1 MAAFGP
7 GPEPVT
13 FQSFEY
19 AVLLGLV
26 FAAYWFLPRRPQ
38 NVLLLIGSYVFYA
51 YVDPRLALLLAGYT
65 VVNYTA
71 ARAIEGDRVNGRRYM
86 IFAVVAS
93 LGALGL
99 FKYAG
104 FFVDNFASVLDTI
117 GLASFDSTLRIIL
130 PVGISFYTFQSL
142 GYVIDV
148 YMRRTHARRDFINT
162 ALFISFFPQLV
173 AGPIERAANLLPQF
187 ERTRKFRPEQTASG
201 LSLLA
206 WGLFKKLVIADNVG
220 MIVDN
225 IFSTSEPGAA
235 MLWVG
240 VFAFGIQILADFSG
254 YTDIARGSARL
265 LGIELSPNFRHPWLA
280 TSPADFWR
288 RWHISLSLWLRDYV
302 YIPLGGN
309 RALGGS
315 GPSGENGDE
324 SRRPANLRTAIN
336 VVITFVLGGLWH
348 GAAWNFVIWGLFHAG
363 LILIWRGASL
373 INARSPKPLS
383 IALTFLLISAG
394 WVLFREGDLAFIS
407 ENFFG
412 QSRDLQLA
420 AALGATALLYSI
432 PLWLHAIVDQPK
444 FAGYWTRND
453 VRRTVGLTA
462 ITLVSFVG
470 ILLFRADA
478 SAEFIYFRF

>member
-1 MAAFGP
+1 M
-7 GPEPVT
+7 T

-19 AVLLGLV
+19 AVLLVLV
-26 FAAYWFLPRRPQ
+26 FTVYWLLPRRSQ
-38 NVLLLIGSYVFYA
+38 NILLLLVSYVFYA
-51 YVDPRLALLLAGYT
+51 YVDPRLALLLGGYV
-65 VVNYTA
+65 VVNYAA
-71 ARAIEGDRVNGRRYM
+71 ARAIDGDRENARRYLLL
-86 IFAVVAS
+86 AVLAS
-93 LGALGL
+93 LGALGF

-104 FFVDNFASVLDTI
+104 FFVDNFASVLDTV

-148 YMRRTHARRDFINT
+148 YMGRTRARRDFIDT

-173 AGPIERAANLLPQF
+173 AGPIERASKLLPQF
-187 ERTRKFRPEQTASG
+187 ERARKFTPDQTASG

-225 IFSTSEPGAA
+225 IFSTATPGAA

-280 TSPADFWR
+280 SSPADFWR
-288 RWHISLSLWLRDYV
+288 RWHITLSEWLRDYV
-302 YIPLGGN
+302 YVPLGRNNQPNGTKPGN
-309 RALGGS
+309 RK
-315 GPSGENGDE
+315 
-324 SRRPANLRTAIN
+324 TAVN

-363 LILIWRGASL
+363 LILAWRVASL
-373 INARSPKPLS
+373 SSVRPLKS
-383 IALTFLLISAG
+383 VSVALTFLLIGFS
-394 WVLFREGDLAFIS
+394 WVLFREGDLSFIG
-407 ENFFG
+407 ENFFS
-412 QSRDLQLA
+412 QVQDVKLA
-420 AALGATALLYSI
+420 AALGATAMIYSI

-444 FAGYWTRND
+444 FEGYWMRSDLN
-453 VRRTVGLTA
+453 RMIILTA
-462 ITLVSFVG
+462 ITLASFTG
-470 ILLFRADA
+470 ILLLRADV

>member
-1 MAAFGP
+1 M
-7 GPEPVT
+7 T

-19 AVLLGLV
+19 AVLLVLV
-26 FAAYWFLPRRPQ
+26 FGAYWFLPRRPQ
-38 NVLLLIGSYVFYA
+38 NVLLLIASYVFYA

-71 ARAIEGDRVNGRRYM
+71 ARAIAGDRENGRRYLVL
-86 IFAVVAS
+86 AVVAS
-93 LGALGL
+93 LGALGF

-104 FFVDNFASVLDTI
+104 FFVDNFASVLDTV
-117 GLASFDSTLRIIL
+117 GLAGFDSTLRIIL

-148 YMRRTHARRDFINT
+148 YMERTHARRDFIDT
-162 ALFISFFPQLV
+162 ALFIGFFPQLV
-173 AGPIERAANLLPQF
+173 AGPIERAAKLLPQF
-187 ERTRKFRPEQTASG
+187 ERTRKFRPGQAASG

-206 WGLFKKLVIADNVG
+206 WGLFKKLVIADNIG
-220 MIVDN
+220 MIVDD
-225 IFSTSEPGAA
+225 IFSTTGPGAA

-280 TSPADFWR
+280 SSPADFWR
-288 RWHISLSLWLRDYV
+288 RWHITLSTWLRDYV
-302 YIPLGGN
+302 YIPLGGS
-309 RALGGS
+309 RPLGG
-315 GPSGENGDE
+315 GRPLAENRPLGGNKPE

-336 VVITFVLGGLWH
+336 IVITFVLGGLWH

-373 INARSPKPLS
+373 LNMRSIKPVS
-383 IALTFLLISAG
+383 IALTFLLIGTG
-394 WVLFREGDLAFIS
+394 WALFREGDLAFIG
-407 ENFFG
+407 ENLFG
-412 QSRDLQLA
+412 QSRDVQLA

-432 PLWLHAIVDQPK
+432 PLWLHAIVDQPR
-444 FAGYWTRND
+444 FAAYWN
-453 VRRTVGLTA
+453 RTGVSRTISLTA
-462 ITLVSFVG
+462 VTLTSFIG
-470 ILLFRADA
+470 ILLLRADV